1 MANPERQKDLAKNLQ
16 AGKFTIRD
24 WREQLSNIMGMGS
37 LSKIASMIPGMPA
50 GMMDGN
56 EEDTSAKLK
65 RMVFIT
71 DAMRQDEL
79 DSDGL
84 IFVRDLSAWQ
94 SRLCVKGEICKA
106 DFPGQIRQK
115 WQPDRTEQTRSK
127 SCPRERYQCE
137 RGGGA
142 VGAGEDDVGH
152 GQAGWRAEWM
162 VCHNSLNTMQP
173 ATAEI

>member
-1 MANPERQKDLAKNLQ
+1 
-16 AGKFTIRD
+16 
-24 WREQLSNIMGMGS
+24 MGMGS

-84 IFVRDLSAWQ
+84 IFVSFCHKSFVDGRM
-94 SRLCVKGEICKA
+94 KA
-106 DFPGQIRQK
+106 DDP
-115 WQPDRTEQTRSK
+115 RSNLTK
-127 SCPRERYQCE
+127 
-137 RGGGA
+137 
-142 VGAGEDDVGH
+142 
-152 GQAGWRAEWM
+152 
-162 VCHNSLNTMQP
+162 
-173 ATAEI
+173 TAILSG